1 MKRIAKTAVLLAVL
15 TVTAV
20 STAQAHFLWLVA
32 KPAKQPSQ
40 AHLYFSE
47 AAAPDNPALLSRVRD
62 PQIKLIGKDGK
73 AIKLTAAKGKDSIV
87 AKLPGSVKRP
97 AAVILSHR
105 YGVISRGKSTF
116 VLNYYAKH
124 YLAGPKQWK
133 AVDSSKQL
141 ALDIT
146 PAWSKGKLQLA
157 VRWHGKPAAKAEVV
171 IEGPGIEGAIEG
183 ATKAD
188 GSFATK
194 LKQGGLFSIRVRH
207 IEKKTGTLDGKKFDA
222 SRHYT
227 TLALRIPGRGKRPK
241 SASATIS
248 DKSARIYPDFPQPV
262 TSFGG
267 AIAGDYLYTYGG
279 HMGRAHSYYI
289 SGQSNVLRRL
299 SLKGKGKWEVVGKGP
314 RMQGLAMVA
323 YNGKLYRVGGFTAKN
338 KEGEKRSL
346 WSQDSVACFDPASKK
361 WTKMASLPEPRSS
374 HDAAM
379 VGSNLYVVGGW
390 KLHGDRKSTW
400 HETAWVM
407 DLAAKT
413 PTWKAL
419 PTPPFQRRALALAA
433 HGGKLYVIGGM
444 QKRGGPSTAVD
455 VYDPA
460 SKKWSKGPAL
470 EGKGFE
476 GFGSSAFAV
485 GGKLYVST
493 NKGNLQQLSADGK
506 SWKIARKLERGRF
519 FHRMLPLGKNR
530 LVLVG
535 GANMAVGKYAEVDVV
550 RVGQSGK

>member
-1 MKRIAKTAVLLAVL
+1 MKRIAKTAVLLTVL
-15 TVTAV
+15 TVTAA

-40 AHLYFSE
+40 AHLYFAE
-47 AAAPDNPALLSRVRD
+47 AAEPDNPALLSRVRD

-87 AKLPGSVKRP
+87 AKLPGSIKRP

-124 YLAGPKQWK
+124 YLAGPQQWK
-133 AVDSSKQL
+133 TVDSSKQL

-157 VRWHGKPAAKAEVV
+157 VRWHGKPVAKAEVV

-183 ATKAD
+183 ATKSD
-188 GSFATK
+188 GTFATK
-194 LKQGGLFSIRVRH
+194 LSKGGLFSIRVRH

-222 SRHYT
+222 SRHYS
-227 TLALRIPGRGKRPK
+227 TLALRIPGKANRPK
-241 SASATIS
+241 SATT
-248 DKSARIYPDFPQPV
+248 KKTARIYPDYPQPV

-267 AIAGDYLYTYGG
+267 AIAGGYLYTYGG
-279 HMGRAHSYYI
+279 HMGQAHSYSI
-289 SGQSNVLRRL
+289 KGQSNILRRL
-299 SLKGKGKWEVVGKGP
+299 KLKGEGKWEVVGKGP

-323 YNGKLYRVGGFTAKN
+323 HDGKLYRVGGFTAKN
-338 KEGEKRSL
+338 KAGETRSL
-346 WSQDSVACFDPASKK
+346 WSQDTVARFDPATKT
-361 WTKMASLPEPRSS
+361 WTALPSLPEPRSS

-379 VGSNLYVVGGW
+379 IGSKLYVVGGW
-390 KLHGDRKSTW
+390 KLHGERKSTW
-400 HETAWVM
+400 HETGWVM
-407 DLAAKT
+407 DLATKK

-419 PTPPFQRRALALAA
+419 PKPPFQRRALALAA
-433 HGGKLYVIGGM
+433 HDGKLYVIGGM

-455 VYDPA
+455 VYDP
-460 SKKWSKGPAL
+460 STKKWSKGPAL
-470 EGKGFE
+470 QGKGFE
-476 GFGSSAFAV
+476 GFGCSAFAV
-485 GGKLYVST
+485 AGKLYVST
-493 NKGNLQQLSADGK
+493 NKGNLQQLASDGK
-506 SWKIARKLERGRF
+506 SWKIARKLKRGRF
-519 FHRMLPLGKNR
+519 FHRMLPLGDNR